1 MLHNHEMPN
10 YMLIGV
16 RKGATSWIWKQLD
29 KHPDIET
36 HPNKEIHFFN
46 KFYHKGIVW
55 YKKQF
60 KWLKKVIIDTTP
72 DYFEETCAERIKTHF
87 PKIRMMVSLR
97 NPIERAFSHF
107 KFSKFYNRT
116 ESNFKM
122 AWKKD
127 WRQMRTKGLYDKH
140 LYSFYDRF
148 PKQNLLVMFHDDIKI
163 SSENFSN
170 KMYDYM
176 DVPRITSEFRNMRWM
191 PGENTC
197 WKKIEGQKKDYEKRY
212 EKYKEYNKKEILNN
226 DDFKMMC
233 DYYEEPIKNLE
244 KIVNRDF
251 SNWLKIE
258 NIEC

>member
-1 MLHNHEMPN
+1 MLKSDSLF
-10 YMLIGV
+10 YLLGLICGKGYILDDGV
-16 RKGATSWIWKQLD
+16 SINF
-29 KHPDIET
+29 P
-36 HPNKEIHFFN
+36 
-46 KFYHKGIVW
+46 HK
-55 YKKQF
+55 
-60 KWLKKVIIDTTP
+60 
-72 DYFEETCAERIKTHF
+72 
-87 PKIRMMVSLR
+87 
-97 NPIERAFSHF
+97 
-107 KFSKFYNRT
+107 NRT
-116 ESNFKM
+116 VEGIAYCPKCGDLAAKPKGSTDKLLNCKN
-122 AWKKD
+122 KKC
-127 WRQMRTKGLYDKH
+127 
-140 LYSFYDRF
+140 
-148 PKQNLLVMFHDDIKI
+148 
-163 SSENFSN
+163 ENFSN